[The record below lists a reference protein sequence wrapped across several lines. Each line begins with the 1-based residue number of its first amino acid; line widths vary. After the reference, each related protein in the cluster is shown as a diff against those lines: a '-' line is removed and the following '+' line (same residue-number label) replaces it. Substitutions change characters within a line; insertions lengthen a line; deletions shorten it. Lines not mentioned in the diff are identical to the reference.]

1 VEKPSERRGLSRL
14 MLRFPSARDELRQL
28 YRSDPLFPALCG
40 AYEEALDAL
49 KIREKSTKVPADEL
63 LDYRQLVIDIES
75 DVCAL
80 LPIEHVCAGQQP
92 TGIIARLASRW
103 RAIFR
108 LVWK

>member
-1 VEKPSERRGLSRL
+1 

-49 KIREKSTKVPADEL
+49 KIREKSSKVPADEL

-80 LPIEHVCAGQQP
+80 LPIEHVCAGQRP
-92 TGIIARLASRW
+92 SGIIARLASRW